1 MKSKLF
7 VLFFYN
13 HKLKLK
19 FMGKY
24 YTTKS
29 GYQKLIDEINYIST
43 VEMKNSLLALT
54 EAREKGDIS
63 ENAEYESAKEQH
75 QNLSIKLTNLQKKL
89 RSVEIVS
96 ESESK
101 DKITMLS
108 TAKIKNYKTNQIVE
122 WTLVPE
128 SDINIK
134 EGKISF
140 KSPIGKGL
148 MNKKVGD
155 IVEVEVPIGIIK
167 LEVLDII

>member
-1 MKSKLF
+1 
-7 VLFFYN
+7 
-13 HKLKLK
+13 
-19 FMGKY
+19 MGKY

-29 GYQKLIDEINYIST
+29 GYQKLIDEINYLST
-43 VEMKNSLLALT
+43 IEMKNSLIALT

-63 ENAEYESAKEQH
+63 ENAEYESAKEHH
-75 QNLSIKLTNLQKKL
+75 QNLSIKLTNLQKKI

-96 ESESK
+96 EPESK

-108 TAKIKNYKTNQIVE
+108 KAKIKNYKTNQIVE

>member
-1 MKSKLF
+1 
-7 VLFFYN
+7 
-13 HKLKLK
+13 
-19 FMGKY
+19 MGKY

-29 GYQKLIDEINYIST
+29 GYQKLIDEINYLST
-43 VEMKNSLLALT
+43 VEMKKSLIALT

-63 ENAEYESAKEQH
+63 ENAEYESAKEHH

-96 ESESK
+96 EPESK

-108 TAKIKNYKTNQIVE
+108 KAKIKNYKTNQIVE

-155 IVEVEVPIGIIK
+155 IVEIEVPIGIIK

>member
-1 MKSKLF
+1 
-7 VLFFYN
+7 
-13 HKLKLK
+13 
-19 FMGKY
+19 MGKY

-29 GYQKLIDEINYIST
+29 GYQKLVDEINYLST
-43 VEMKNSLLALT
+43 IEMKNSLIALT

-63 ENAEYESAKEQH
+63 ENAEYESAKEHH

-96 ESESK
+96 EPESK

-108 TAKIKNYKTNQIVE
+108 KAKIKNYKTNQIVE

>member
-1 MKSKLF
+1 
-7 VLFFYN
+7 
-13 HKLKLK
+13 
-19 FMGKY
+19 MGKY

-29 GYQKLIDEINYIST
+29 GYQKLVDEINYLST
-43 VEMKNSLLALT
+43 IEMKNSLIALT

-63 ENAEYESAKEQH
+63 ENAEYESAKEHH
-75 QNLSIKLTNLQKKL
+75 QNLSIKLTNLQKKI

-96 ESESK
+96 EPESK

-108 TAKIKNYKTNQIVE
+108 KAKIKNYKTNQIVE

>member
-1 MKSKLF
+1 MKTKLF

-13 HKLKLK
+13 PKNFKI
-19 FMGKY
+19 MGKY

-29 GYQKLIDEINYIST
+29 GYQKLIDEINHIST
-43 VEMKNSLLALT
+43 TEMRNSLLALT

-63 ENAEYESAKEQH
+63 ENAEYESAKEHH

-89 RSVEIVS
+89 RNVEIVS
-96 ESESK
+96 TPEAK

-155 IVEVEVPIGIIK
+155 VVDVEVPIGIIR
-167 LEVLDII
+167 LEILDIL